1 VTVNPDKIP
10 CYEYRNYAIPAAVSH
25 DEARLV
31 SQLVRL
37 SMQLGRYTWIGNV
50 LLAVLFSL
58 VWWREVRSSEVFY
71 WCGML
76 GVLLLARGAYCW
88 RVLERQGGPNRAAE
102 LTYTGFA
109 AAEGV
114 AWAVALMVFG
124 AAEPF
129 GFLVQFTLT
138 LGVAV
143 GMLLPF
149 GPLPRIW
156 LAGVLPL
163 AAGQIFVLLTTPVPS
178 VDLVLLA
185 WIAVLGLAGY
195 ACAKLH
201 SGVTEAMQLQMDSAH
216 AASAQGQALA
226 DLNDSREQLRL
237 ALEAIDAGVSD
248 TNVITGERFFSVR
261 YTEILGFNDR
271 AAFVREYR
279 FSESLHPEDRERVLA
294 ARRAHLEKG
303 APFSREFRVRNA
315 QGDYIWVQARGES
328 VRDAKGRATR
338 FVMSIVDITKRREA
352 EVKLV
357 ASERRYRALVDATPS
372 LIWTCDRAGKITLVS
387 GRACRLIYGY
397 EPRQVLGRHVTAFN
411 APEFTMRMFLRRF
424 MPVFRGRSVFDVEVI
439 HQTHEG
445 ATLYVNVS
453 AVPSFN
459 AEGELESVLG
469 VCTDIT
475 AQKQREREL
484 GVALRNQQ
492 VIFDAA
498 GEGIAFVQAGR
509 IENANGAL
517 AQMLE
522 VSRSWLIGRPVADVL
537 ADAADWNRI
546 LEVTRAAARRGDSAN
561 HEVMLRA
568 PEAGARSVWSQLT
581 ASLVGNEDE
590 SEAMILV
597 LTDITPLKQR
607 EELAW
612 HQANHDELTGLPNR
626 RLLVEN
632 ARRLLSVAMR
642 RDRLAALMVL
652 DLDGFKEVND
662 AFGHAYGDAMLRR
675 VSMRMSIAL
684 REYDLIARTG
694 GDEFVILL
702 PEIDDLEAARAVA
715 DKLISAAGEDV
726 DTGDRLAHMGASVGI
741 AIFPTDGQDFD
752 SLLRCADAA
761 MYRSKQ
767 AGKNRYTFA
776 SSPRAGELT
785 VAAPPPV
792 FRPH

>member
-1 VTVNPDKIP
+1 VTVDPDKIP
-10 CYEYRNYAIPAAVSH
+10 SYEYRNRAMSTAVN
-25 DEARLV
+25 DEDVRLS

-37 SMQLGRYTWIGNV
+37 SMQSGRYVWIGSV

-58 VWWREVRSSEVFY
+58 VWWREQQTSGAFF
-71 WCGML
+71 WCAL
-76 GVLLLARGAYCW
+76 LALLLLARGLYCSRILAQDEDRHRLADTAYT
-88 RVLERQGGPNRAAE
+88 L
-102 LTYTGFA
+102 FA
-109 AAEGV
+109 AAEGT
-114 AWAVALMVFG
+114 AWAAALLLFSVG
-124 AAEPF
+124 DPF
-129 GFLVQFTLT
+129 LFYLQFTLS
-138 LGVAV
+138 LGALI
-143 GMLLPF
+143 GMLLPY
-149 GPLPRIW
+149 GAVPRIW
-156 LAGVLPL
+156 LTGAVPL
-163 AAGQIFVLLTTPVPS
+163 AAGQLFVLLTAGPPYVE
-178 VDLVLLA
+178 LVLMTWVAIVALA
-185 WIAVLGLAGY
+185 AV

-201 SGVTEAMQLQMDSAH
+201 AGVTEAMQLQFNSER
-216 AASAQGQALA
+216 AAAAQGQALA

-237 ALEAIDAGVSD
+237 ALEAIDAGVAD

-261 YTEILGFNDR
+261 YTEILGFTDR
-271 AAFVREYR
+271 AAFIRDYR
-279 FSESLHPEDRERVLA
+279 FSESLHPEDRDRVLK
-294 ARRAHLEKG
+294 ARRSHLEKG
-303 APFSREFRVRNA
+303 TPFRREFRVRNA
-315 QGDYIWVQARGES
+315 QGEYIWVQARGES
-328 VRDAKGRATR
+328 LRDAKGRATR
-338 FVMSIVDITKRREA
+338 FVLSIVDITKRREA
-352 EVKLV
+352 EDKLV

-387 GRACRLIYGY
+387 GRACRHIYGF

-411 APEFTMRMFLRRF
+411 APEFTQRMFLRRF
-424 MPVFRGRSVFDVEVI
+424 MPVFRGRPVFDVEAI
-439 HQTHEG
+439 HQTSDG
-445 ATLYVNVS
+445 ATVYVTVS
-453 AVPSFN
+453 AIPTFD
-459 AEGELESVLG
+459 AEGELESVHG

-475 AQKQREREL
+475 AQKRREREL
-484 GVALRNQQ
+484 AVALRNQQ

-498 GEGIAFVQAGR
+498 GEGIAFVKAGR

-517 AQMLE
+517 AQMLG
-522 VSRSWLIGRPVADVL
+522 VSRTWLNGRP
-537 ADAADWNRI
+537 AADI
-546 LEVTRAAARRGDSAN
+546 LAEASDWKRVLDVTRAAAERGESVN

-590 SEAMILV
+590 SEVMILV

-607 EELAW
+607 EEMAW

-626 RLLVEN
+626 RLLIEN

-702 PEIDDLEAARAVA
+702 PEIDDLDAARAVA
-715 DKLISAAGEDV
+715 DKLIAAASEDIEI
-726 DTGDRLAHMGASVGI
+726 GDRLAHMGASVGI

-752 SLLRCADAA
+752 SLLRCADSA

-767 AGKNRYTFA
+767 SGKNRYTFA
-776 SSPRAGELT
+776 TGVHT
-785 VAAPPPV
+785 DKVMTAAPSAL
-792 FRPH
+792 RTH